1 MKKILLVVLL
11 FQSMAVFSQDKK
23 SKKKDAAKT
32 ENEAKKD
39 SAASKGNTAA
49 YNDFIKDAVTKN
61 GLFKIHTIKDKIY
74 FEIPNEVLGKD
85 LLIVNKISRSD
96 KQCGYQQ
103 GNELRKQT
111 YPFLQG

>member
-1 MKKILLVVLL
+1 MKKILLAVLL
-11 FQSMAVFSQDKK
+11 LQSMAVFSQDKK

-39 SAASKGNTAA
+39 STASKGNTAA
-49 YNDFIKDAVTKN
+49 YNDFIKGAVTKD

-85 LLIVNKISRSD
+85 LLIVNKISSVPAQINNAGIN
-96 KQCGYQQ
+96 KGI
-103 GNELRKQT
+103 N
-111 YPFLQG
+111 